1 MINALIKNP
10 ISLWLKRTIV
20 NKRIE
25 RQYRKDSLKIGYM
38 SIIHNCTFGKYNV
51 IGDNV
56 SLSNVKISDM
66 SYVVAGT
73 SIKNTSIGKFCS
85 IGPGC
90 TIGLGKH
97 PSSQFVST
105 HPAFFSPLKQA
116 QISFV
121 DESYFQ
127 EFEDIEIGNDVWI
140 GANVTIV
147 DNVKIGDGVIVAA
160 GAVITKDVQPYAIV
174 GGVPA
179 KVIRYRFQKEEID
192 KLLDLKWWDK
202 DLEYL
207 KNNFQKFHSIGEF
220 LRWSK

>member
-1 MINALIKNP
+1 MFKNP
-10 ISLWLKRTIV
+10 ITLWLKRTLF

-25 RQYRKDSLKIGYM
+25 KQCKEKSLQIGYM
-38 SIIHNCTFGKYNV
+38 SIIYQCTFGKYNV
-51 IGDNV
+51 IGDYA
-56 SLSNVKISDM
+56 SLSNVDIGDL

-85 IGPGC
+85 IGPEC
-90 TIGLGKH
+90 TIGLGRH

-121 DESYFQ
+121 DESHFQ
-127 EFEDIEIGNDVWI
+127 EFENIEIGNDVWI

-147 DNVKIGDGVIVAA
+147 DGVKIADGVIVAA
-160 GAVITKDVQPYAIV
+160 GSVVTKDIPPYAIV

-179 KVIRYRFQKEEID
+179 KVIRYRFEQEEIE
-192 KLLDLKWWDK
+192 KLLEIKWWDM
-202 DLEYL
+202 DMAWL
-207 KNNFQKFHSIGEF
+207 KEHHEAFFDIKNFKE
-220 LRWSK
+220 LA